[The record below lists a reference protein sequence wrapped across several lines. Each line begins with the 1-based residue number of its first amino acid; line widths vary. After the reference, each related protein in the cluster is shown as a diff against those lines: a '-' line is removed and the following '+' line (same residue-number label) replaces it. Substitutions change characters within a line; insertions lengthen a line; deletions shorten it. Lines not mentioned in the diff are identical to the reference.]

1 MNRRNIFFWTLYDF
15 ANSIV
20 IVVFFLYF
28 SQWLVVDKGI
38 SDLWYN
44 LTFSIGSLL
53 LLLTAPVLGSI
64 ADRTGRQQNYLN
76 RITLV
81 AFAFFLLASLTALFY
96 SQHVFTAILFF
107 LLANYFY
114 QFSFVFYNALLHF
127 LAPRE
132 KWGRISGI
140 GQAGNW
146 LGQIAGILITLPFAS
161 GAVYLFGE
169 AGRAQTFLPSAL
181 AFLLLALPMLLFFKL
196 PKESSVQSANKIN
209 VWEEYRNQ
217 WSKFK
222 EFIKIPNMGMFL
234 LAYFFFNDAIITAA
248 NNFPIYMQN
257 VFAVGDSTKSA
268 LLGGILVTSAI
279 GALLSGWVADK
290 IGLKKTLVIVLGSWV
305 VIFPL
310 LGTAANL
317 SVLVVVAVLM
327 GFFFGA
333 TWTIARASMTA
344 LCPKDKL
351 NFGFSFYTL
360 AERVSTLVGPL
371 SWGLITTLFIGLGP
385 TRYRIAACFMAVFA
399 AIGLF
404 LLRKVKIGEN
414 ENVISQHSPSS
425 T

>member
-1 MNRRNIFFWTLYDF
+1 MNRRNIFLWTLYDF

-20 IVVFFLYF
+20 VVVFFLYF
-28 SQWLVVDKGI
+28 SQWLVVDKGV
-38 SDLWYN
+38 SDMWYN

-53 LLLTAPVLGSI
+53 LLFTAPFLGRI

-81 AFAFFLLASLTALFY
+81 TFVFFLLASFTALFY
-96 SQHVFTAILFF
+96 SSNVFLAILFF

-132 KWGRISGI
+132 RWGRISGI

-161 GAVYLFGE
+161 GALYLFGE

-181 AFLLLALPMLLFFKL
+181 AFLVLALPMLLFFKL
-196 PKESSVQSANKIN
+196 PREISGQPANKISLR
-209 VWEEYRNQ
+209 EEYRSQ
-217 WSKFK
+217 WSQFK

-248 NNFPIYMQN
+248 NNFPIYLQN
-257 VFAVGDSTKSA
+257 VFAVGDSVKSA
-268 LLGGILVTSAI
+268 LLGGILATSAI

-317 SVLVVVAVLM
+317 SVLVVIAVLM

-333 TWTIARASMTA
+333 TWTVARAAMTA

-385 TRYRIAACFMAVFA
+385 TRYRIAARFMAVFA

-404 LLRKVKIGEN
+404 LLRKVEIEKDA
-414 ENVISQHSPSS
+414 NVVSL
-425 T
+425 